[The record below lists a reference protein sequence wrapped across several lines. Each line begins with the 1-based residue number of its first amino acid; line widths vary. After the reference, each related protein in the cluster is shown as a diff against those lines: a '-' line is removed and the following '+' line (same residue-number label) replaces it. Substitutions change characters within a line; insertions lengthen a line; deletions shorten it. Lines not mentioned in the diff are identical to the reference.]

1 MSAAGELH
9 DAGMFQRFFRSE
21 ASGAVVLVF
30 ATILA
35 LVWANSPWSAS
46 YFDLQHTYI
55 GVSWGD
61 ATFKL
66 SLQHWI
72 NDGLMVLFFFVV
84 GLEIKRELLVGHIS
98 SLRLA
103 TVPVAAAVGGMLVPA
118 AVFLAFN
125 AGTEAA
131 RGWAVPMATDIAF
144 ALGILAL
151 LGSRVP
157 TSLKVFLTAVAIAD
171 DIGAVFVIAIF
182 YTANVNLVAL
192 WVAIALFLL
201 LVAANRAHLR
211 APMVYVLLGLGVWAG
226 VFASGIHATVA
237 GILVAFAVPIRAR
250 IEPGEF
256 FNRMRRAGRDLEE
269 VKEDELSRVSM
280 ILEPAQMEWLD
291 DLQHTIGDMIP
302 SGIALEHAMHR
313 IVSFIILPL
322 FALFNA
328 GVVLNQE
335 RLQLLDDPVTL
346 GVILGLVLG
355 KQIGVTLFTWLAVKS
370 GRGSRPEGVTWP
382 MIYGVSCVAGVGFT
396 MSLFISE
403 LAFKGILMD
412 EAKIGIIVGSL
423 ISGVWGYLVLRR
435 AIGKAPAVAKPTAA

>member
-21 ASGAVVLVF
+21 ASGAIVLVF

-61 ATFKL
+61 ATFQL

-98 SLRLA
+98 SVRLA
-103 TVPVAAAVGGMLVPA
+103 TVPVVAAVGGMLVPA
-118 AVFLAFN
+118 ALFLAFN

-131 RGWAVPMATDIAF
+131 RGWGVPMATDIAF

-171 DIGAVFVIAIF
+171 DIGAVLVIAIF
-182 YTANVNLVAL
+182 YTADVNIVAL
-192 WVAIALFLL
+192 GVAVALLLL

-211 APMVYVLLGLGVWAG
+211 APLVYVLLGLGVWVG
-226 VFASGIHATVA
+226 VFASGVHATVA

-250 IEPGEF
+250 IEPAEF
-256 FNRMRRAGRDLEE
+256 FERMRRAGRDLEE
-269 VKEDELSRVSM
+269 VKEGEVSRVSM

-302 SGIALEHAMHR
+302 SGIALEHALHR
-313 IVSFIILPL
+313 IVSFLILPL

-328 GVVLNQE
+328 GVALNPE
-335 RLQLLDDPVTL
+335 KLGLLGDPVTL

-370 GRGSRPEGVTWP
+370 GRGSRPAGVTWP
-382 MIYGVSCVAGVGFT
+382 MIYGVSCLAGVGFT

-403 LAFKGILMD
+403 LAFNATLVD
-412 EAKIGIIVGSL
+412 EAKIGILAGSL
-423 ISGVWGYLVLRR
+423 IAGLWGYLVLRR
-435 AIGKAPAVAKPTAA
+435 AIAKLPTDAQTIVA

>member
-21 ASGAVVLVF
+21 ASGAIVLVF

-61 ATFKL
+61 ATFHL

-98 SLRLA
+98 SVRLA
-103 TVPVAAAVGGMLVPA
+103 TVPVVAAVGGMLVPA
-118 AVFLAFN
+118 ALFLAFN

-131 RGWAVPMATDIAF
+131 RGWGVPMATDIAF

-171 DIGAVFVIAIF
+171 DIGAVLVIAIF
-182 YTANVNLVAL
+182 YTANVNIVAL
-192 WVAIALFLL
+192 GVAVALFLL

-211 APMVYVLLGLGVWAG
+211 APLVYVLLGLGVWVG
-226 VFASGIHATVA
+226 VFASGVHATVA

-250 IEPGEF
+250 IEPAEF
-256 FNRMRRAGRDLEE
+256 FERMRRAGRDLEE
-269 VKEDELSRVSM
+269 VKEGEISRVSM

-302 SGIALEHAMHR
+302 SGIALEHALHR
-313 IVSFIILPL
+313 IVSFLILPL

-328 GVVLNQE
+328 GVALSPE
-335 RLQLLDDPVTL
+335 KLGLLGDPVTL

-370 GRGSRPEGVTWP
+370 GRGSRPDGVTWP
-382 MIYGVSCVAGVGFT
+382 MIYGVSCLAGVGFT

-403 LAFKGILMD
+403 LAFSATLVD
-412 EAKIGIIVGSL
+412 EAKIGILAGSL
-423 ISGVWGYLVLRR
+423 IAGLWGYLVLRR
-435 AIGKAPAVAKPTAA
+435 AIAKLPTDAKTIVA

>member
-21 ASGAVVLVF
+21 ASGAIVLVF
-30 ATILA
+30 ATAIALA
-35 LVWANSPWSAS
+35 WANSPWSAT

-61 ATFKL
+61 AAFKL

-84 GLEIKRELLVGHIS
+84 GLEIKREILVGHIS
-98 SLRLA
+98 SFRLA
-103 TVPVAAAVGGMLVPA
+103 SVPVAAALGGMVVPA

-125 AGTEAA
+125 ANTEAA
-131 RGWAVPMATDIAF
+131 RGWGVPMATDIAF

-182 YTANVNLVAL
+182 YTENVNLVAL
-192 WVAIALFLL
+192 GVAVALFVL

-211 APMVYVLLGLGVWAG
+211 TPLLYILLGLGVWAG
-226 VFASGIHATVA
+226 VFASGVHATVA

-250 IEPGEF
+250 IEPREF
-256 FNRMRRAGRDLEE
+256 FERMRRAGRDMEE
-269 VKEDELSRVSM
+269 VKEDEVSRVSM
-280 ILEPAQMEWLD
+280 LLEPAQMEWLD
-291 DLQHTIGDMIP
+291 DLQHTIGSMIP
-302 SGIALEHAMHR
+302 SGIALEHALHR
-313 IVSFIILPL
+313 VVSFIILPL

-328 GVVLNQE
+328 GVVLDKE
-335 RLQLLDDPVTL
+335 RLGLLDDPVTL

-355 KQIGVTLFTWLAVKS
+355 KQVGITLFTWLVVKS

-382 MIYGVSCVAGVGFT
+382 MIYGVSCLAGVGFT

-403 LAFKGILMD
+403 LAFKGILVD
-412 EAKIGIIVGSL
+412 EAKIGIIAGSL
-423 ISGVWGYLVLRR
+423 IAGVWGYLVLRR
-435 AIGKAPAVAKPTAA
+435 AIGKEPTAA